1 MRNMLSISPLLG
13 VSVTVP
19 PTIIT
24 VHSLLGAR
32 LFGLLLV
39 VLDSGRLHIG
49 LVAHRLP

>member
-32 LFGLLLV
+32 LFVRLLIV
-39 VLDSGRLHIG
+39 FGSGRLYIG